1 MVCALMVWLFDYL
14 RLRGY
19 VERGGQ
25 KGLKENLKT
34 SKEKALDLVFGER
47 KTLGWLSNQDG
58 IFK

>member
-1 MVCALMVWLFDYL
+1 MVWLFDYL
-14 RLRGY
+14 GLQRY

-25 KGLKENLKT
+25 KGLKENLQT
-34 SKEKALDLVFGER
+34 TKEKALDLVSSDG